1 MKIGNQIL
9 PFKDF
14 KEAIQNAQ
22 KQNKADSQ
30 NRLILLKQHQ
40 KFFPV
45 QFVVVG
51 QLIVNKIKGTAYNQ
65 KFD

>member
-1 MKIGNQIL
+1 MKENQEFL
-9 PFKDF
+9 
-14 KEAIQNAQ
+14 
-22 KQNKADSQ
+22 
-30 NRLILLKQHQ
+30 
-40 KFFPV
+40 PV